1 LQRVFTN
8 AERERQRL
16 GQTETTSEHFLMAI
30 AYEKEDNAAQLLARF
45 GATYD
50 KLCQLTV
57 AEVATDDASEFLQQ
71 MEAQRGYVLDFHR
84 IMAKYDLDFAKSY
97 NGLLDAAYLKERLL
111 DARTKEFIITT
122 AIIVA
127 ASSEEHI
134 VTHMKVLK
142 RLGVTAEEALQFIE
156 IILPPAGVP
165 KFMNAVEC
173 WKKVWE
179 ITA

>member
-1 LQRVFTN
+1 
-8 AERERQRL
+8 
-16 GQTETTSEHFLMAI
+16 
-30 AYEKEDNAAQLLARF
+30 
-45 GATYD
+45 
-50 KLCQLTV
+50 
-57 AEVATDDASEFLQQ
+57 
-71 MEAQRGYVLDFHR
+71 
-84 IMAKYDLDFAKSY
+84 MAKYDLDFAKNY
-97 NGLLDAAYLKERLL
+97 NALLDAAYMKERLL

-127 ASSEEHI
+127 GSSEEHI

-165 KFMNAVEC
+165 KFMNAVVC